1 MRSDFEKLGGSLQ
14 YSKFRRQFC
23 LVPAGDIKI
32 QNFFGKLSLE
42 AQYLSVHHLVFSKL
56 DTSVTCYCENEILFI
71 RACSSPHIRRAKWG
85 LSCRAF
91 MASHENP
98 YSFCLSC
105 TAEGVYH
112 SVHAA
117 FLCCS
122 TSRGT
127 AHTELSSLH
136 RGRCSSQA
144 GRGHFQA
151 CSGQFPLP
159 AFTRSGAGSCSS
171 YLQKL
176 CPSAC
181 ILRKSQTASFKDFIQ
196 IGI

>member
-1 MRSDFEKLGGSLQ
+1 M
-14 YSKFRRQFC
+14 
-23 LVPAGDIKI
+23 PAGDIKI
-32 QNFFGKLSLE
+32 QNFSRKVSLD
-42 AQYLSVHHLVFSKL
+42 AQFLLDHHSGFSKL
-56 DTSVTCYCENEILFI
+56 NTSVTCCCKNEILFI
-71 RACSSPHIRRAKWG
+71 RACSSPQIHRAKWG
-85 LSCRAF
+85 LSCWAF

-98 YSFCLSC
+98 YNFCLSC
-105 TAEGVYH
+105 TPEGVYH

-122 TSRGT
+122 MSRSS
-127 AHTELSSLH
+127 AHIELSSLH

-144 GRGHFQA
+144 GRGHLQA

-159 AFTRSGAGSCSS
+159 AFTRGGAGSCSS

-181 ILRKSQTASFKDFIQ
+181 ILRKSQTAFFQDFIQ
-196 IGI
+196 MGIGEFLWCPKWKA